1 MLSIITYKNIP
12 EQIEIVAD
20 DKGIDELID
29 YLKFVKDS
37 KDHMHLIIDCEID
50 PYPIAEKM
58 KDVTTFA
65 KSVRIEFNE
74 SQTWKNAV

>member
-1 MLSIITYKNIP
+1 M
-12 EQIEIVAD
+12 
-20 DKGIDELID
+20 ID

>member
-1 MLSIITYKNIP
+1 
-12 EQIEIVAD
+12 
-20 DKGIDELID
+20 
-29 YLKFVKDS
+29 
-37 KDHMHLIIDCEID
+37 MHLIIDCEID